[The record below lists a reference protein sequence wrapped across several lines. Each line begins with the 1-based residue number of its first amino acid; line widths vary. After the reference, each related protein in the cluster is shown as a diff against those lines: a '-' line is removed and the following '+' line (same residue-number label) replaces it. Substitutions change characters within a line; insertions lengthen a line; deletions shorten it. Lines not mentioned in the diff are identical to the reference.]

1 MKMNFLYKL
10 KTVFKGTKKLIF
22 VNVFTLNIINTCL
35 EVFNIALLLP
45 LFSVAFNQTSKL
57 KQLDIIPEFFFNLN
71 NYEQIIVVILL
82 ILSVYII
89 KVFFFVF
96 GHYYQSK
103 HIYLIGATIG
113 DNLVKKYLHS
123 NLSYHI
129 YNSSSVMIRNVY
141 KEVNEFID
149 TNIRSSF
156 VLVNDAFILI
166 GILFFLLI
174 IDFYKFLI
182 LIIFSILIIGLFSF
196 LRKFFVRY
204 GSKRQFY
211 DETRLRHLQNL
222 LRSIREIKI
231 YEREKFFF
239 ERFSFDNR
247 ENYKY
252 AGKNLF
258 LSNLPRVIIEST
270 VLFLVVVFLLFLLKT
285 NKNIEIMN
293 LETSI
298 LFLAAIIRFIPLI
311 SRINTSA
318 NSLKYGLPTLDVLTK
333 ELLEKGEQKNNENF
347 KYTQFFEKDLVFKDV
362 TFLYENKDKP
372 IINNLSFKIN
382 KGDLIKIIGKSGS
395 GKTTLTNMII
405 GFLNPE
411 KGEILIDGKPLREN
425 YKQWISKIGIVSQNI
440 FLFNDTIEN
449 NIAFGSIV
457 NRDRV
462 RETLNKV
469 NLNPD
474 DYRYNP
480 STYIEENG
488 GNLSGGEIQR
498 ISIARSLYNDSDLI
512 IFDEPTSNLDT
523 ENSIL
528 IEQLIYSL
536 KKKKTIIV
544 VSHDEKLFKD
554 AKLTINLN

>member
-1 MKMNFLYKL
+1 M
-10 KTVFKGTKKLIF
+10 
-22 VNVFTLNIINTCL
+22 
-35 EVFNIALLLP
+35 
-45 LFSVAFNQTSKL
+45 
-57 KQLDIIPEFFFNLN
+57 
-71 NYEQIIVVILL
+71 
-82 ILSVYII
+82 
-89 KVFFFVF
+89 
-96 GHYYQSK
+96 
-103 HIYLIGATIG
+103 
-113 DNLVKKYLHS
+113 
-123 NLSYHI
+123 
-129 YNSSSVMIRNVY
+129 
-141 KEVNEFID
+141 
-149 TNIRSSF
+149 
-156 VLVNDAFILI
+156 
-166 GILFFLLI
+166 
-174 IDFYKFLI
+174 
-182 LIIFSILIIGLFSF
+182 
-196 LRKFFVRY
+196 
-204 GSKRQFY
+204 
-211 DETRLRHLQNL
+211 QNL